1 MLTIKHVGKG
11 LFMVLKNG
19 LPVAPI
25 RLTGGS
31 LPFKLV
37 VAHE

>member
-19 LPVAPI
+19 LPMAPI
-25 RLTGGS
+25 RLDKGS
-31 LPFKLV
+31 LPFNVV
-37 VAHE
+37 VAYE